1 MSWINNGIAVCAS
14 AACGAYMIL
23 GLFVFFG
30 RLQDKL
36 LARLERRRWVTTFW
50 NECPTCKRCEVTRTA
65 MYDADLG
72 WDHVGTFDLC
82 WSCRVHANQP
92 MEIDLDTMTAEQ
104 IRSLVPEIH
113 ESPRQVSATV
123 GRSRSNRFGA
133 TGTHG

>member
-1 MSWINNGIAVCAS
+1 MSWINNGLTVCAS
-14 AACGAYMIL
+14 AFAGAYMVM

-36 LARLERRRWVTTFW
+36 LRKLEQTRWVTTYY
-50 NECPTCKRCEVTRTA
+50 NECKSCQRREVIRTA

-72 WDHVGTFDLC
+72 WTHVCTFDLC
-82 WSCRVHANQP
+82 WSCRYHQNQP
-92 MEIDLDTMTAEQ
+92 LEINLDAMSTDE
-104 IRSLVPEIH
+104 IRALVPEEH
-113 ESPRQVSATV
+113 ESPRNVSATV

>member
-1 MSWINNGIAVCAS
+1 MTLNSLVVIPTVLV
-14 AACGAYMIL
+14 GAWSIM
-23 GLFVFFG
+23 GLFVVFG
-30 RLQDKL
+30 RLGDWGLRQIEK
-36 LARLERRRWVTTFW
+36 RRWVTTYY

-104 IRSLVPEIH
+104 IRALVPEIH